1 MKNKRIDVIATTIS
15 GSIQDWGKVKHIVPL
30 FKSYGFNNVTLY
42 SVDTHAAVMQEVQGL
57 LTVHWRDAVIQGST

>member
-30 FKSYGFNNVTLY
+30 FDS
-42 SVDTHAAVMQEVQGL
+42 HGL
-57 LTVHWRDAVIQGST
+57 IM